1 MVTKSESRPRG
12 SRIVKLLLLAIGL
25 GLCAYALS
33 DHPLYGGPP
42 GIGLL
47 QMLIFATGSVIALG
61 ALLPKR
67 VAEPLLLLTISGLL
81 MLGVAEFAANTILGP
96 IFRPIYQEDST
107 LIFRFIPARNSTTTL
122 PPINGGQTIT
132 HRINSAG
139 FRGEELLPRVP
150 GRARVAVYG
159 DSFIHAFYTADADT
173 FPAQLRGMLA
183 RKLGRDIEVINAGV
197 SSYGPDQISYKL
209 EKELPTL
216 NPDLVVIAIF
226 AGNDYGDLMRNKMFR
241 LGPNEELLPN
251 RWQLDAEVSRAFALS
266 QKESILLRALRTT
279 LGARRS
285 AQSTGGT
292 ESPTV
297 DSEFL
302 LAEARREYESLI
314 SGSPVVANTHI
325 DYYSADVSLEP
336 NSDSAR
342 YKVALMRG
350 VLERLHSIAKNSGTP
365 VVFVFIPHPAD
376 LTDNYDWGA
385 VDLSRHPDYNARN
398 QIAPLE
404 RFVTDIG
411 NDYVSLYDAF
421 RASEPN
427 KLYLHGGDDHWN
439 PAGQKLAA
447 QLVANYVY
455 EKGLLKAP

>member
-1 MVTKSESRPRG
+1 MVTESASSPRG

-47 QMLIFATGSVIALG
+47 QKLIFATGVVIALG

-81 MLGVAEFAANTILGP
+81 MLSVAEFAGNTMLGP
-96 IFRPIYQEDST
+96 IFRPIYQEDSR
-107 LIFRFIPARNSTTTL
+107 LIFSFIPDRSSTTTL
-122 PPINGGQTIT
+122 PPVNGGQTVT

-139 FRGEELLPRVP
+139 FRGEELLPRAP

-159 DSFIHAFYTADADT
+159 DSFIHAFYAADADT
-173 FPAQLRGMLA
+173 FPVQLRAALERNL
-183 RKLGRDIEVINAGV
+183 RKDVEVINAGV

-216 NPDLVVIAIF
+216 DPDLLVIAIF

-241 LGPNEELLPN
+241 LGPNEELAPN
-251 RWQLDAEVSRAFALS
+251 PWKLDPEVSEAFALS
-266 QKESILLRALRTT
+266 QRESILVRALRTT
-279 LGARRS
+279 VGSRRA
-285 AQSTGGT
+285 AQATGGT
-292 ESPTV
+292 ASAAV
-297 DSEFL
+297 DREFL
-302 LAEARREYESLI
+302 LAEARHEYESLI
-314 SGSPVVANTHI
+314 SGSPVVTNTHI

-350 VLERLHSIAKNSGTP
+350 VLERLRSIAKNAGTP

-376 LTDNYDWGA
+376 LTDSYDWGG
-385 VDLSRHPDYNARN
+385 VDMSRHPDYNGRN

-404 RFVTDIG
+404 RFATDTG
-411 NDYVSLYDAF
+411 SRHVSLYDDF

-427 KLYLHGGDDHWN
+427 KLYFHGGDDHWS
-439 PAGQKLAA
+439 PAGQELAA
-447 QLVANYVY
+447 QLVAKYVS
-455 EKGLLKAP
+455 EQGLLKAP